1 MLLIGRCGVQ
11 GSAAASP
18 AAGAGEEA
26 EHGQG
31 PGRIQAL
38 LQGEDEALRP
48 GGSTLTSLFLL
59 FSVLRIYD
67 NSVRIR
73 VQIRILLFSS
83 FAFRTPTKN

>member
-1 MLLIGRCGVQ
+1 MWCLYSYLVDVIQKVLFRILGPLKNSSRVTMPLNVRCVVQ

-26 EHGQG
+26 EYGQG

-48 GGSTLTSLFLL
+48 GGSTLTSLFLM
-59 FSVLRIYD
+59 
-67 NSVRIR
+67 
-73 VQIRILLFSS
+73 
-83 FAFRTPTKN
+83 

>member
-1 MLLIGRCGVQ
+1 MSENHKRSFKKYCFEFCTLKIKYSSPATISLNVRCGVQ

-48 GGSTLTSLFLL
+48 GGSTLKF
-59 FSVLRIYD
+59 
-67 NSVRIR
+67 
-73 VQIRILLFSS
+73 
-83 FAFRTPTKN
+83 K

>member
-1 MLLIGRCGVQ
+1 LFFFPSQKTTENCEIISTHSKSTVSNFLIFRKKISSRDTIPLNVQ

-48 GGSTLTSLFLL
+48 GGSTL
-59 FSVLRIYD
+59 
-67 NSVRIR
+67 N
-73 VQIRILLFSS
+73 
-83 FAFRTPTKN
+83 

>member
-1 MLLIGRCGVQ
+1 MQ

-31 PGRIQAL
+31 SGRIQAL

-48 GGSTLTSLFLL
+48 GGTVAL
-59 FSVLRIYD
+59 
-67 NSVRIR
+67 
-73 VQIRILLFSS
+73 
-83 FAFRTPTKN
+83 